1 MDKMQFS
8 LYEPVQAHKALAEA
22 WTRIKP
28 LLMAGHRLTLEVK
41 PRTRSVEQN
50 ALLHAMLGEI
60 AAQVEWAG
68 AKRDVECWKRLL
80 VAAWCRARGESVELL
95 PALDGHGVDIVFRR
109 TSKMTVDEVSEL
121 CEFIMA
127 WAAERGMVLGHE

>member
-1 MDKMQFS
+1 
-8 LYEPVQAHKALAEA
+8 
-22 WTRIKP
+22 
-28 LLMAGHRLTLEVK
+28 MAGHRLTLEVK